1 MQCVCTIWTTISR
14 QFRREANGLSLNWS
28 RFALILDKSKWED
41 FGSGSVLTFT
51 KMRESKIKSPGLV
64 AYPKILNPESK
75 VNTIY
80 FATDCRMFSQMN

>member
-1 MQCVCTIWTTISR
+1 MG
-14 QFRREANGLSLNWS
+14 N
-28 RFALILDKSKWED
+28 

-75 VNTIY
+75 VKTIY
-80 FATDCRMFSQMN
+80 FANPNTLNIVNSEILMNPEKSLLV

>member
-1 MQCVCTIWTTISR
+1 MG
-14 QFRREANGLSLNWS
+14 N
-28 RFALILDKSKWED
+28 

-80 FATDCRMFSQMN
+80 FATDCGMFNQMN